1 MIEVTLVIIAI
12 TLMVATFTMVHSH
25 LDKIDRK
32 KFLEQNWDEF
42 EQMLQEDDDKE

>member
-12 TLMVATFTMVHSH
+12 TLVVATFTMVHNH